1 MSLRY
6 ILIILL
12 LMWAASADQKIDEL
26 TARLDDIPPKTEAL
40 GWENHP

>member
-12 LMWAASADQKIDEL
+12 LMWAASADHKIEVL
-26 TARLDDIPPKTEAL
+26 TARFDAIAPVEQVQL
-40 GWENHP
+40 